1 MPNLLSLA
9 PLTINDAAP
18 LELIDGA
25 ASGGFDAVG
34 LRIVGPPGTDPVTPI
49 VGEAALIRAI
59 KRRFADRGVGFF
71 AATGIWLTPDLD
83 VAALDRELATAAE
96 LGASWFLAAG
106 YDPDTARLCDNFTA
120 LCEAA
125 AGFGLKIAFEF
136 MPYIETKTLG
146 EAHRVVQ
153 QSRRPN
159 AGILVDVLHLARSG
173 GTPAEVAAVAP
184 ELIAYLQLCDAP
196 RQKPAQLQLREESLR
211 DRLYPGEGELWL
223 YELMDALP
231 RDVAI
236 DLETPHAKD
245 RALPAAE
252 RARRAGDATRR
263 FLAAYWARS
272 NRPPSAAGR
281 LAKTDGS
288 P

>member
-18 LELIDGA
+18 LELIDA
-25 ASGGFDAVG
+25 AAAGGFEAVG

-49 VGEAALIRAI
+49 VGDAALIRAI
-59 KRRFADRGVGFF
+59 KQRFADRGIGFF
-71 AATGIWLTPDLD
+71 AATGIWLWPEFD
-83 VAALDRELATAAE
+83 VRRLERELATAAE

-106 YDPDTARLCDNFTA
+106 YDPDTARLSDNFTQ

-125 AGFGLKIAFEF
+125 AAFGLKISFEF
-136 MPYIETKTLG
+136 MPYIQTKTLG
-146 EAHRVVQ
+146 DAHRIVQ
-153 QSRRPN
+153 QSGQKN
-159 AGILVDVLHLARSG
+159 VGILVDALHLARSG
-173 GTPAEVAAVAP
+173 GTPAEVAAIAP
-184 ELIAYLQLCDAP
+184 ELIAYVQLCDAP
-196 RQKPAQLQLREESLR
+196 HEKPAHLQLREESLH

-236 DLETPHAKD
+236 DLETPSAKD
-245 RALPAAE
+245 RALTSAE

-263 FLAAYWARS
+263 FLAAYRAR
-272 NRPPSAAGR
+272 
-281 LAKTDGS
+281 
-288 P
+288 